1 MYSTTAYLYQQ
12 IQNVLL
18 VDTSG
23 AYFKARYDPV
33 YAKPLTINKGVDNVL
48 LFEFIN
54 QDQKP
59 VNITGSTFVFRVIN
73 QQGDVIL
80 AEKEMTILA
89 ATLGRV
95 KVQLTPGDT
104 DDWEAQTA
112 GWSIQRSQG
121 DYVQAVFVDADAA
134 ARGVVYIE
142 DSVYPEFVDSQ
153 PITIPLIYGPPLYPQ
168 LPPVTAAS
176 AISINTDNNYTPVV
190 LPLTYTSQINAPNQ
204 NYHTFRLQMTQ
215 FTGNVVA
222 QGAENYLEKFA
233 DVSDNYSFYNESDT
247 QYINVSGFFPV
258 MRLQINQWGG
268 IPSSQRATASA
279 VVQNGSVT
287 SINVTGG
294 GLGYL
299 APPQVLII
307 GAGTGASA
315 YAVLNGTSV
324 QQIIVTAGGFGYTP
338 LPPQNIGAQVQILE
352 GEITQITHR

>member
-112 GWSIQRSQG
+112 GWSIQRAQG
-121 DYVQAVFVDADAA
+121 DYVQAVFVDADAS

-142 DSVYPEFVDSQ
+142 DSVYPEFVDSET
-153 PITIPLIYGPPLYPQ
+153 ITIPLIYGPPLYPQ
-168 LPPVTAAS
+168 LPPITAAS
-176 AISINTDNNYTPVV
+176 SISINTDSNYTPVV
-190 LPLTYTSQINAPNQ
+190 LPLTYTSQINVPNQ
-204 NYHTFRLQMTQ
+204 NFHTFRLQMTQ
-215 FTGNVVA
+215 FTGNVVV
-222 QGAENYLEKFA
+222 QGAENYLEKFT
-233 DVSDNYSFYNESDT
+233 DVGYSYSYYNESAT
-247 QYINVSGFFPV
+247 QYINTPGFFPV

-279 VVQNGSVT
+279 VVQNGAVT
-287 SINVTGG
+287 SINVTSG

-299 APPQVLII
+299 APPQVVIL
-307 GAGTGASA
+307 GAGADASA

-324 QQIIVTAGGFGYTP
+324 QEIIVTEGGSGYTP
-338 LPPQNIGAQVQILE
+338 LPPENIGATVQILE
-352 GEITQITHR
+352 GEITLITHR

>member
-23 AYFKARYDPV
+23 AYFNARYEPV

-59 VNITGSTFVFRVIN
+59 VNITGSTFVFRVID
-73 QQGDVIL
+73 QQGAVIL

-89 ATLGRV
+89 STLGRV

-104 DDWEAQTA
+104 DAWQAQTA
-112 GWSIQRSQG
+112 GWSIERANG
-121 DYVQAVFVDADAA
+121 DYHQAVFVDGNAA
-134 ARGVVYIE
+134 ARGVCYVQ

-153 PITIPLIYGPPLYPQ
+153 YMTIPTTYGPPIYPQ
-168 LPPVTAAS
+168 VPPIPSPSGITLS
-176 AISINTDNNYTPVV
+176 TENNYTPIV
-190 LPLTYTSQINAPNQ
+190 LPLTYSSQVSSPSQ
-204 NYHTFRLQMTQ
+204 DFHTFRLQMTQ
-215 FTGNVVA
+215 FTGNVLV
-222 QGAENYLEKFA
+222 QGAENYLDEFVA
-233 DVSDNYSFYNESDT
+233 VSENYFYVNESAT
-247 QYINVSGFFPV
+247 QFINVAGHFPLLRV
-258 MRLQINQWGG
+258 QVNQWGG
-268 IPSSQRATASA
+268 LPNSQRATASA

-287 SINVTGG
+287 SITVTSGG
-294 GLGYL
+294 SGYL

-307 GAGTGASA
+307 GAGAGASA
-315 YAVLNGTSV
+315 YATLNGSSV
-324 QQIIVTAGGFGYTP
+324 NQIIVTNGGTGYVP
-338 LPPQNIGAQVQILE
+338 LPPQSVGASVQILE